1 MPPMPSPM
9 TQPTRSLAITLA
21 LVVAAHQ
28 QAGVHAEEPLTRI
41 ADVRSLPTA
50 ALVSNPEVRI
60 RGVVTRARQ
69 SSLFVQDESA
79 GIYVNIAR
87 SLIRGVM
94 AHEYPR
100 PAVPLGSEVEIAGVA
115 DPGGYSPIILPRT
128 LTVLGPRPLPDPPPM
143 DPEAFFEGIADSQFI
158 ETTGLVEEVVE
169 FEDHWRL
176 SLDYHSRPFLASIVK
191 TAVTGHPGDLVNAT
205 VRVRGPTSSMSN
217 TRGEFLLPWV
227 FVEESNCLE
236 VVTPRPH
243 APFESPTIPLQGLG
257 QFHTTATRGGMVR
270 TEGTVIHVVPGE
282 QVYLQDAACGL
293 RVTARSTDGLE
304 VGDRVE
310 VAGFVRR
317 DGHVAGLAHGIFR
330 SLGRGSPPEPFA
342 VTPEK
347 IEEVNINAV
356 NASVSAVPSD
366 YDGCLVRFPARFV
379 DYQAEKYWGTLVLS
393 TGSTTVTAKVSPET
407 MSQLAAIPLGS
418 EIAVTGIAK
427 MAWEFDPL
435 AWPNRKP
442 RQLSLIVRSDSDI
455 AILRQPSPWTA
466 RRLGTL
472 LSVVM
477 AALTVT
483 LAWGWSLRR
492 KRGELEG
499 LVSDRTREL
508 TAAREREVRQE
519 DQMRFVL
526 QSKLKASLA
535 AAAVAHEINQPLS
548 RILLKSRME
557 LEAGGDGSESLRS
570 IVSDADRVVTTIEK
584 MRVLLRNVETQ
595 HEEVDLAQVA
605 RSSLFQVKSLL
616 GTSGVTVR
624 QSSPPAGCRI
634 QGDAVQLQLAIVNL
648 LRNAVEA
655 IAAGGLPRREI
666 EVVIGETP
674 EAATLTVGDS
684 GPGWTGGTLDD
695 ALVATTK
702 PAGAG
707 VGLFVVQTA
716 VENHHGSITVGRSPL
731 GGAEFRIVLP
741 RA

>member
-1 MPPMPSPM
+1 M
-9 TQPTRSLAITLA
+9 
-21 LVVAAHQ
+21 
-28 QAGVHAEEPLTRI
+28 
-41 ADVRSLPTA
+41 
-50 ALVSNPEVRI
+50 
-60 RGVVTRARQ
+60 
-69 SSLFVQDESA
+69 
-79 GIYVNIAR
+79 
-87 SLIRGVM
+87 
-94 AHEYPR
+94 
-100 PAVPLGSEVEIAGVA
+100 
-115 DPGGYSPIILPRT
+115 
-128 LTVLGPRPLPDPPPM
+128 
-143 DPEAFFEGIADSQFI
+143 
-158 ETTGLVEEVVE
+158 
-169 FEDHWRL
+169 
-176 SLDYHSRPFLASIVK
+176 
-191 TAVTGHPGDLVNAT
+191 
-205 VRVRGPTSSMSN
+205 
-217 TRGEFLLPWV
+217 
-227 FVEESNCLE
+227 
-236 VVTPRPH
+236 
-243 APFESPTIPLQGLG
+243 
-257 QFHTTATRGGMVR
+257 
-270 TEGTVIHVVPGE
+270 
-282 QVYLQDAACGL
+282 
-293 RVTARSTDGLE
+293 
-304 VGDRVE
+304 
-310 VAGFVRR
+310 
-317 DGHVAGLAHGIFR
+317 
-330 SLGRGSPPEPFA
+330 
-342 VTPEK
+342 
-347 IEEVNINAV
+347 NINAV

-407 MSQLAAIPLGS
+407 MSRLAAIPLGS

-455 AILRQPSPWTA
+455 TILRQPSPWTA

-499 LVSDRTREL
+499 LVNDRTREL

-674 EAATLTVGDS
+674 GGATLTVGDS

-716 VENHHGSITVGRSPL
+716 VENHRGSITVGRSPL

>member
-1 MPPMPSPM
+1 
-9 TQPTRSLAITLA
+9 
-21 LVVAAHQ
+21 
-28 QAGVHAEEPLTRI
+28 
-41 ADVRSLPTA
+41 
-50 ALVSNPEVRI
+50 
-60 RGVVTRARQ
+60 
-69 SSLFVQDESA
+69 
-79 GIYVNIAR
+79 
-87 SLIRGVM
+87 
-94 AHEYPR
+94 
-100 PAVPLGSEVEIAGVA
+100 
-115 DPGGYSPIILPRT
+115 
-128 LTVLGPRPLPDPPPM
+128 
-143 DPEAFFEGIADSQFI
+143 
-158 ETTGLVEEVVE
+158 
-169 FEDHWRL
+169 
-176 SLDYHSRPFLASIVK
+176 
-191 TAVTGHPGDLVNAT
+191 
-205 VRVRGPTSSMSN
+205 
-217 TRGEFLLPWV
+217 
-227 FVEESNCLE
+227 
-236 VVTPRPH
+236 
-243 APFESPTIPLQGLG
+243 
-257 QFHTTATRGGMVR
+257 
-270 TEGTVIHVVPGE
+270 
-282 QVYLQDAACGL
+282 
-293 RVTARSTDGLE
+293 
-304 VGDRVE
+304 
-310 VAGFVRR
+310 
-317 DGHVAGLAHGIFR
+317 
-330 SLGRGSPPEPFA
+330 
-342 VTPEK
+342 
-347 IEEVNINAV
+347 
-356 NASVSAVPSD
+356 
-366 YDGCLVRFPARFV
+366 
-379 DYQAEKYWGTLVLS
+379 VLS
-393 TGSTTVTAKVSPET
+393 TDSTTVTAKVSPET
-407 MSQLAAIPLGS
+407 MSRLAAIPLGS

-455 AILRQPSPWTA
+455 TILRQPSPWTA

-499 LVSDRTREL
+499 LVKDRTREL

-519 DQMRFVL
+519 DQMRLVL
-526 QSKLKASLA
+526 QNKLKASLA

-548 RILLKSRME
+548 RILLTSRME

-655 IAAGGLPRREI
+655 IAVGGLPRREI